1 MSRENRKISEKGI
14 HEIWF
19 EKPVKIDRKSK
30 KKRNLHQAS
39 LGHDRVSEQKVKVRS
54 VETPSVTRT
63 KNYFKRKT
71 VDAKSEK

>member
-1 MSRENRKISEKGI
+1 MSRENRKISEKVL

-19 EKPVKIDRKSK
+19 EKPVKVDRKLK
-30 KKRNLHQAS
+30 KKRNLHPAS

-63 KNYFKRKT
+63 INYLKRKT